1 MHLYNVPII
10 QQDLRHEETI
20 IQAAN
25 ALEYLENVIT
35 DVFERIDA
43 RIEKNCKRISEI
55 NSRIKTANSKV
66 DSLNGINKAI
76 NIFSPAKS
84 PAVEIFHD
92 IEMTFNN
99 SDGNKIELKTDY
111 HVSSGLDPVNHKNIN
126 EKLQYYHVNTKEVS
140 RMTKILSIPEGL
152 GNPPPQI
159 DSVNGI
165 LLFNTMENPYD
176 NYKNKDSSDSR
187 KIGIQMINPQ
197 ISGQKMD
204 AAPMSISNR
213 KMMNKKY
220 VDNLLYTPGL
230 TEAPELDI
238 PLDLPDL
245 PGIADDINFSLKESE
260 PTIAPSVRNIPTNL
274 PNLPDL
280 EEIDSLPLEVVEDL
294 KKIGHPI
301 VEEPKKVVSVPVVSG
316 LPPPP
321 PPPPPPPIL
330 ETKTSTV
337 PEPQILPSTK
347 VPVIAKS
354 DARLN
359 LMESI
364 RQHGGSKAKLRGA
377 DQRVDD
383 KKAVTPS
390 SGGNL
395 MADLHNKLSMR
406 RKGISGAKDQSSGKT
421 MYILFYLLIIFV

>member
-43 RIEKNCKRISEI
+43 RIEKNCKKVSEI

-66 DSLNGINKAI
+66 DGLIGINKAI

-99 SDGNKIELKTDY
+99 SDERKIELKTDY

-140 RMTKILSIPEGL
+140 RMTKILSIIPEGL

-165 LLFNTMENPYD
+165 LLFNTSENPYD
-176 NYKNKDSSDSR
+176 NYKNKDSSDSK
-187 KIGIQMINPQ
+187 KIGIQMVNPQ

-280 EEIDSLPLEVVEDL
+280 EEIDSLPVEVVEDS
-294 KKIGHPI
+294 KKPVSPI
-301 VEEPKKVVSVPVVSG
+301 VEKPKTIASATGLP

-321 PPPPPPPIL
+321 PPPPPPIIELP
-330 ETKTSTV
+330 KTPTV
-337 PEPQILPSTK
+337 PEPQIRSSIK
-347 VPVIAKS
+347 VSVVAKS

-364 RQHGGSKAKLRGA
+364 RQHGGSKAKLRGS

-383 KKAVTPS
+383 KKVVAPN

-406 RKGISGAKDQSSGKT
+406 RKGISGAKDQSSGKI
-421 MYILFYLLIIFV
+421 Y